1 MKLRE
6 KLYQTLIDHPR
17 TIAELAKECGLNV
30 ITVTNF
36 LKKDNY
42 PLSFKNK
49 LVIEKWLK
57 DKENK

>member
-1 MKLRE
+1 MELRE
-6 KLYQTLIDHPR
+6 KLYQALIDHPR
-17 TIAELAKECGLNV
+17 SIAELAKECGLNV

-49 LVIEKWLK
+49 LVIEKWLR